1 MYEKK
6 KLSTKKKNEKVVKL
20 LITLV
25 AFKCMYRIIAK
36 ISKAINV

>member
-1 MYEKK
+1 MKK
-6 KLSTKKKNEKVVKL
+6 KAVHQKKNEKVVKL